1 MIIVNLEQGS
11 EAWFKEKLGKPSAS
25 NISKIICN
33 DGKPSKQRLGYL
45 YELAGEI
52 ITGKQEEGYKNANM
66 ELGNEREI
74 ESRSY
79 YELTHNV
86 EVTQVGVIYKDEQK
100 KFLCSPDGIVSLQN
114 HGLELK
120 NVLPKTQVKYLLDN
134 ALPSD
139 YFGQCQMSL
148 YITGFDYWQ
157 FLSYVP
163 LMKPLLIR
171 VEPDKVYQR
180 ALAIELELFCSKLK
194 EVVAKIREENL
205 P

>member
-11 EAWFKEKLGKPSAS
+11 EEWFKEKLGKPSAS

-52 ITGKQEEGYKNANM
+52 VTGKQEEGYKNANM
-66 ELGNEREI
+66 ELGNERES
-74 ESRSY
+74 ESRNY
-79 YELTHNV
+79 YELTHSV

-100 KFLCSPDGIVSLQN
+100 KFLCSPDGIIGN
-114 HGLELK
+114 DYGLELK

-134 ALPSD
+134 TLPSD

-148 YITGFDYWQ
+148 YITGFPFWQ

-163 LMKPLLIR
+163 LMKPLLIK
-171 VEPDKVYQR
+171 VEPDKAYQKL
-180 ALAIELELFCSKLK
+180 LAVELEIFCDELDN
-194 EVVAKIREENL
+194 VVKKIRG
-205 P
+205 